1 MKNHS
6 RHEMITINADLFRK
20 HPSTIY
26 ARIIHV
32 DDVFVSLF
40 EIDKSALI
48 DRKNDYD
55 RRAFSLND
63 TRCYYYHILNSS
75 IARLHNYRY
84 F

>member
-20 HPSTIY
+20 HPSAMY

-32 DDVFVSLF
+32 DDVSSHVFVSLF
-40 EIDKSALI
+40 AIEKSPLI

-55 RRAFSLND
+55 QRAFSLND
-63 TRCYYYHILNSS
+63 TCLLLLSYIELFYRT
-75 IARLHNYRY
+75 IA
-84 F
+84 